1 MYRKVELLMFLGHF
15 IMEIYQCFIW
25 CLFIKK
31 VPPIDQKRIVAFIN
45 HFVIKTAEFL
55 NKFAVNCETKLIAFE
70 SKLHKVEASL
80 AILEA
85 KVINCLLN

>member
-1 MYRKVELLMFLGHF
+1 MFL
-15 IMEIYQCFIW
+15 YK
-25 CLFIKK
+25 LK

-45 HFVIKTAEFL
+45 HFVINTVEFL
-55 NKFAVNCETKLIAFE
+55 NKFAVNCETKFIDFE

-85 KVINCLLN
+85 KVRELIDCNN